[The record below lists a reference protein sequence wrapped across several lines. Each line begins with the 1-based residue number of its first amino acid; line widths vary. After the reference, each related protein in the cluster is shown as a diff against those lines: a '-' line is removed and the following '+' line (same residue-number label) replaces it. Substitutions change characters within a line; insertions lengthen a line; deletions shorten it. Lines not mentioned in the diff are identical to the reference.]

1 MSRITRGPHRRTTSR
16 RALLTGAGSLVFLP
30 WIGKA
35 PTTSATSAA
44 RAVSEQA
51 WRELTAKVKGGVV
64 RPGDHEF
71 IALTRPQN
79 LRYATE
85 VPLGVARPRDAVETN
100 AAIAWCRE
108 QGIPMVLRSGGHS
121 YAGCSATTGLIIH
134 TGLMRRVHRIN
145 DDTFELEAGALF
157 TDVYRALEAARNT
170 NAGGMALP
178 HGRCF
183 GVGASA
189 FLLGGGMG
197 FAMREFGLG
206 CDRVVEAEVAL
217 ADGRVVRASADEN
230 AELFW
235 ALRGGGGGNLGVA
248 LRFKVRAEPAKSVT
262 TYRIVWNRNV
272 PAVFASLVRTLEGA
286 PDRMGSRIGI
296 HATRTHESKPNT
308 LTLVGQLRGPRDEAR
323 AILAPTL
330 ATAPPDSDTM
340 QTTPYWQG
348 QQFLGIASP
357 PNSYQ
362 ATSRYSARLS
372 DGAIEDVVRRCSTWP
387 GTKASASFF
396 MFHVGGRIRDIA
408 PAGTAYV
415 HREAEWLT
423 GTDVGWTEHDTP
435 AVVATNLAWQREFHD
450 ASVALMPDGGSF
462 QNFPDPGLANPAA
475 AYYGANLERLVAIKR
490 RVDPDG
496 VFTPPRRQGIVA

>member
-1 MSRITRGPHRRTTSR
+1 MSSITQGSHRSTSR
-16 RALLTGAGSLVFLP
+16 RALLTGAGSLLFLP
-30 WIGKA
+30 WIA
-35 PTTSATSAA
+35 RAATTPAARAT

-51 WRELTAKVKGGVV
+51 WRALAAKVKGGVV
-64 RPGDHEF
+64 RPGDHDF
-71 IALTRPQN
+71 IALSRPQN

-134 TGLMRRVHRIN
+134 TGLMRQVRRVN

-157 TDVYRALEAARNT
+157 SDVYHALEAARDT

-183 GVGASA
+183 GVGTSA

-206 CDRVVEAEVAL
+206 CDRMLEAEVAL
-217 ADGRVVRASADEN
+217 PDGRVVRASAEEN
-230 AELFW
+230 ADLFW

-248 LRFKVRAEPAKSVT
+248 LRFKVGAEPAKPVT

-272 PAVFASLVRTLEGA
+272 PAVFASLVRALEGA

-296 HATRTHESKPNT
+296 HATRTDESNPNT
-308 LTLVGQLRGPRDEAR
+308 LTLVGQLRGPKDEAR
-323 AILAPTL
+323 AILAPAL
-330 ATAPPDSDTM
+330 ATAPPDTDTM

-348 QQFLGIASP
+348 QKFLGVASP
-357 PNSYQ
+357 PNIYQ

-372 DGAIEDVVRRCSTWP
+372 DGAIEDVVRRCRTWP

-408 PAGTAYV
+408 PADTGYV

-450 ASVALMPDGGSF
+450 ASAALMPDGGSF
-462 QNFPDPGLANPAA
+462 QNFPDPGLADPAA

-490 RVDPDG
+490 RIDPDG

>member
-1 MSRITRGPHRRTTSR
+1 MPSIRRKPDNSTTSR
-16 RALLTGAGSLVFLP
+16 RALLTGAGSLLLLP
-30 WIGKA
+30 RIARAGI
-35 PTTSATSAA
+35 TSAKPAT

-51 WRELTAKVKGGVV
+51 WRALAAKVKGGVV
-64 RPGDHEF
+64 RPGDHDF
-71 IALTRPQN
+71 IALSRPQN

-134 TGLMRRVHRIN
+134 TGLMRQVRRIN
-145 DDTFELEAGALF
+145 DDTFELEAGVVF
-157 TDVYRALEAARNT
+157 SDVYRALEAAKDT

-197 FAMREFGLG
+197 FTMRDFGLG
-206 CDRVVEAEVAL
+206 CDRVLEAEMAL
-217 ADGRVVRASADEN
+217 PDGRVVRASAEQNTD
-230 AELFW
+230 LFW

-248 LRFKVRAEPAKSVT
+248 LRFKVRAEPAKPVT

-272 PAVFASLVRTLEGA
+272 PAVFASLVRALEGA

-308 LTLVGQLRGPRDEAR
+308 LTLFGQLRGPKDEAR
-323 AILAPTL
+323 AILAPAL
-330 ATAPPDSDTM
+330 ATAPPDTDTM
-340 QTTPYWQG
+340 QTTQYWRG
-348 QQFLGIASP
+348 QKFLGIASP
-357 PNSYQ
+357 PNIYQ
-362 ATSRYSARLS
+362 VTSRYSARLS
-372 DGAIEDVVRRCSTWP
+372 DGAIEDVVRRCRTWP
-387 GTKASASFF
+387 GTKASAAFF

-408 PAGTAYV
+408 PADTAYV

-450 ASVALMPDGGSF
+450 ASAALMPDGGSF

-490 RVDPDG
+490 RIDPDG
-496 VFTPPRRQGIVA
+496 VFTPPRRQGIIA